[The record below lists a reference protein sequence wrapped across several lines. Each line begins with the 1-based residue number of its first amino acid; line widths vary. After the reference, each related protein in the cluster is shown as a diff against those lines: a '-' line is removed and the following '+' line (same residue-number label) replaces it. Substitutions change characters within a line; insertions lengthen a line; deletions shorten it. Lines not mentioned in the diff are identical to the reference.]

1 VAVVPA
7 AFGLFSVASYAIAH
21 RSREFSIRIA
31 LGATRHAVLRK
42 ALQSTAAVASGLAI
56 GLTLS
61 RVLKSVLVRWSTC
74 NMDDPLVLAAVVGA
88 LPVTSMPAALIPAR
102 RATAIEPVT
111 VLKSE

>member
-1 VAVVPA
+1 
-7 AFGLFSVASYAIAH
+7 
-21 RSREFSIRIA
+21 
-31 LGATRHAVLRK
+31 
-42 ALQSTAAVASGLAI
+42 
-56 GLTLS
+56 
-61 RVLKSVLVRWSTC
+61 VRWSTC